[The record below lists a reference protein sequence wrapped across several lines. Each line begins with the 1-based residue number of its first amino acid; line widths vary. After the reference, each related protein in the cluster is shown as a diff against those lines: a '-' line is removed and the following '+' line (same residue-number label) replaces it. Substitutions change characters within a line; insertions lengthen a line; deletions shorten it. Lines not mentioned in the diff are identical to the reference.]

1 MSCSEVIEFSGGGGS
16 APSSLRCDEEH
27 LEDDTIS
34 MDNDQISDSGGDLT
48 SLYGQSSTEIN
59 ECGADDSEIE
69 NDIDQSESVGQVPTE
84 EVPENSSINIED
96 VLLRKEDIVSTE
108 VNVVKDVALRKGSI
122 QIEIK
127 KTKPKKKVKLLSA
140 AAIRKAS
147 FLKYNVGIADGDD
160 NDDDK

>member
-16 APSSLRCDEEH
+16 APSSLRCDEEY
-27 LEDDTIS
+27 LEDDTFS

-140 AAIRKAS
+140 AAIKKAS
-147 FLKYNVGIADGDD
+147 FLKYNVGIADDDD